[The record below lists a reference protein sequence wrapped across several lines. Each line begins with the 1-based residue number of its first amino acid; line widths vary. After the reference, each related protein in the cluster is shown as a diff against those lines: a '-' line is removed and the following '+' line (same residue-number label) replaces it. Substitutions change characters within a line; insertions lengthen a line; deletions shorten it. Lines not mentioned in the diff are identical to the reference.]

1 MNKKYNYFVFS
12 FWLFSATLIFF
23 SSMKEQIV
31 VNEKL
36 KKQVSTF
43 FPEGWGFFTKNPR
56 DLQLEV
62 YKIENKKL
70 NKINMSNHSA
80 FNYFG
85 LSRKARVIGYES
97 SIIANE
103 VDKKNWKK
111 NETKNMTFFMNDSS
125 IVIQQKKGFKF
136 LVPGEYMFKMYE
148 PIPYAWSKKNQE
160 NNNPYSLVKV
170 KIEQ

>member
-12 FWLFSATLIFF
+12 FWFFFATLVFF

-31 VNEKL
+31 VNKEI
-36 KKQVSTF
+36 KKHISTF

-62 YKIENKKL
+62 YKIKNNRV

-103 VDKKNWKK
+103 VDKKKWKK
-111 NETKNMTFFMNDSS
+111 DEVKNIVSFVNDSS
-125 IVIQQKKGFKF
+125 VIIPKKKEFKY
-136 LVPGEYMFKMYE
+136 LVPGDYIFKMYK
-148 PIPYAWSKKNQE
+148 PIPYAWANKNQE
-160 NNNPYSLVKV
+160 DNNPYSLVKV
-170 KIEQ
+170 KIE